1 MIHMKKV
8 FLFLGIIFV
17 SFYSVYGQKDYKI
30 EAQKRF
36 NQANDLASKGMITA
50 AIQKYN
56 AAKIL
61 AENDLALQ
69 IKIDNAIANVF
80 NDLDNRLTIAQLD
93 ELRASI
99 ASQQASA
106 MSNLFSLYTSYQP
119 EITKLTFTDS
129 LRRNLNKQTQQ
140 SISQINNIIKDKKV
154 TGELQNK
161 VELVKQLAIGTSF
174 KNKLDTLLTEIFN
187 NSYVHQF
194 RQQHFSGTQNYKLRE
209 KNTSI
214 NFLKNFISYPQS
226 APKGTVTEKK
236 KIIPKPLLDW
246 QEYWRVPNAQDFFIY
261 LDKQENIDEDSKL
274 IGSPIKIGNK
284 TLYVK
289 GYLDFEPTSKLG
301 FHEKNYNQTEN
312 LLLEYDSLNNP
323 NITIRQLLVKAL
335 ANKKL
340 LATFP
345 NTIKHRVSP
354 DGKWL
359 VLLLPNHKAQLI
371 HTQNF
376 TAEDLLSNEEIDDC
390 VFSSDSQWLICRD
403 KVFDTSFWQLTTN
416 EKIVTPIYIGKT
428 NLHLSQLPN
437 KQYLLIHEGKNVS
450 FLNIENTDVNIKTVW
465 NTKQLSLSPD
475 SLWFAYSFYKK
486 VFINSL
492 SQNVMPYVHY
502 KFADS
507 LSFLPDKSSLV
518 LISNKNVVDTIQ
530 LAKLSLKP
538 LPAPKQSSWKV
549 EFKQHTIQIQ
559 NDAGETIQ
567 TIYSS
572 KTFEEKE
579 KPEYYILNNRF
590 FFVVLGKSLIKTD
603 LQRQRGTLFTYGDG
617 TKFNYT
623 LNDIEEIKDLFKQ

>member
-36 NQANDLASKGMITA
+36 NQANELASKGMITA

-69 IKIDNAIANVF
+69 IKIDNAIAHVF

-106 MSNLFSLYTSYQP
+106 MSKLFSLYTSYQP
-119 EITKLTFTDS
+119 EITKFIFTDS
-129 LRRNLNKQTQQ
+129 LSKNLNKQTQQ
-140 SISQINNIIKDKKV
+140 SISQINHIIKDKKV
-154 TGELQNK
+154 TDELQNK
-161 VELVKQLAIGTSF
+161 VELVKQLAAGTSF

-194 RQQHFSGTQNYKLRE
+194 RQPYFSGTQNYKLRE
-209 KNTSI
+209 KNTSTNI
-214 NFLKNFISYPQS
+214 IENFISNNNVQS
-226 APKGTVTEKK
+226 GIGVPPNSGEIDVVTGRK

-274 IGSPIKIGNK
+274 IGSPIKIGDK
-284 TLYVK
+284 IFYAT
-289 GYLDFEPTSKLG
+289 GYLQVDPTGRSEFRKKDYG
-301 FHEKNYNQTEN
+301 QTQN
-312 LLLEYDSLNNP
+312 LLLEYDSLNNQ

-359 VLLLPNHKAQLI
+359 VLLLPNHKAELI
-371 HTQNF
+371 YTQNF
-376 TAEDLLSNEEIDDC
+376 IAEDLLSNEEIDDC

-403 KVFDTSFWQLTTN
+403 KVYDTSFWKLTPN
-416 EKIVTPIYIGKT
+416 ERVIAPIYVGKDEKINLVYT
-428 NLHLSQLPN
+428 NPQELQIKDGNNTS
-437 KQYLLIHEGKNVS
+437 LLKIAPSNVS
-450 FLNIENTDVNIKTVW
+450 LVPYWLVDSTQLNKAVSVPIPT
-465 NTKQLSLSPD
+465 
-475 SLWFAYSFYKK
+475 
-486 VFINSL
+486 
-492 SQNVMPYVHY
+492 
-502 KFADS
+502 
-507 LSFLPDKSSLV
+507 
-518 LISNKNVVDTIQ
+518 
-530 LAKLSLKP
+530 
-538 LPAPKQSSWKV
+538 SSWQV
-549 EFKQHTIQIQ
+549 EFKQYTIVIQ
-559 NDAGETIQ
+559 NDKKETLQ
-567 TIYSS
+567 TIYH
-572 KTFEEKE
+572 THTIENNT
-579 KPEYYILNNRF
+579 PPIYYILNNRF
-590 FFVVLGKSLIKTD
+590 FLVVLGKSLIKTD
-603 LQRQRGTLFTYGDG
+603 LQTQKGVFFTYGDG
-617 TKFNYT
+617 TKFSYRRE
-623 LNDIEEIKDLFKQ
+623 DIEKIKDLLKP